1 MHSPTIARVGKV
13 ARRSLPQG
21 DGGVVKS
28 GVDPVLYAGCVP
40 KEPRPEVSVSTT
52 RAKVLHA
59 SDPAVGAL
67 ARLPQWMVL
76 AGFAVLM
83 VIGVIVRG
91 PIGAVCFGV
100 VTLVLAWLLYV
111 SWTQLRPMD
120 RLARAAALCLT
131 LAVTIVMAVPK

>member
-1 MHSPTIARVGKV
+1 MASRKALVNPSSR
-13 ARRSLPQG
+13 LEN
-21 DGGVVKS
+21 
-28 GVDPVLYAGCVP
+28 VP

-83 VIGVIVRG
+83 LIGIIVRG

-120 RLARAAALCLT
+120 RLARAAVLCLT
-131 LAVTIVMAVPK
+131 FAVTIVMAVPK